1 MAELF
6 VPLKVRDWGRVP
18 SVRSLKREAL
28 QYLDLLVTVDQ
39 WGDASRDRGYRARL
53 ATTWVYT
60 IVGLNWRILNMAG
73 KPPSKNAQPQGWQG
87 FVECR
92 LNADQIERLMEW
104 ELNDEDIWT
113 ALIAEVMGGHKFTL
127 SFNSQNE
134 TFVAALTASAP
145 SPNAGYTLSSFAPDH
160 NTAVR
165 ALAYKHLVVLEC
177 DWSRAKSQK
186 MGGIG

>member
-1 MAELF
+1 MEVF
-6 VPLKVRDWGRVP
+6 VPLKVHDWGRFP
-18 SVRSLKREAL
+18 SVRRLKREAI
-28 QYLDLLVTVDQ
+28 QYLDLLMTVDQ

-53 ATTWVYT
+53 VTTWVYT
-60 IVGLNWRILNMAG
+60 IVDLNWRILSMPG
-73 KPPSKNAQPQGWQG
+73 KSPSKNEQAKSWQG

-92 LNADQIERLMEW
+92 LSADQIESLMEW
-104 ELNDEDIWT
+104 ELNEEDIWT
-113 ALIAEVMGGHKFTL
+113 ALIAEIMGGHKFTL

-134 TFVAALTASAP
+134 TFVAALTASVP